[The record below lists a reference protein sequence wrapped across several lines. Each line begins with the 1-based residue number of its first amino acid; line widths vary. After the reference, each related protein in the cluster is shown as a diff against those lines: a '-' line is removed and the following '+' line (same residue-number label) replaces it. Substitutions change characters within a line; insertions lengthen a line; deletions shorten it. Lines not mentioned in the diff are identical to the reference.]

1 MKLQLAVVNSIEPKE
16 HGHLSGVKF
25 QIQRVKLDNIVYGY
39 TMKILMFLPAILDLK
54 FFRRYLKQV

>member
-1 MKLQLAVVNSIEPKE
+1 MVNSIEPKE